1 MYSNTALYYL
11 NQLGIRP
18 WIKQTSL
25 LFKEDNQTQQECFK
39 LLVFISSTLS
49 AKAKSLLQQ
58 MMACINLEQHEL
70 SIIPVESR
78 DFSSQNSAQWQN
90 QSPVAIWVL
99 GLNESP
105 LLQELHFSC
114 PVFSSID
121 PDQLI
126 NHPADKKIIF
136 KDLNTIN
143 QLLS

>member
-1 MYSNTALYYL
+1 MYSNTTLYYL

-18 WIKQTSL
+18 WIKRTSL
-25 LFKEDNQTQQECFK
+25 LFKEDNQAQQEYFK

-58 MMACINLEQHEL
+58 MMTCINLEQHEL
-70 SIIPVESR
+70 SIIPVEER
-78 DFSSQNSAQWQN
+78 DFSSQNSAQWHN
-90 QSPVAIWVL
+90 QTPAAILVL

-105 LLQELHFSC
+105 LLQEVHFSC
-114 PVFSSID
+114 PVLSSID
-121 PDQLI
+121 PDHLI

>member
-18 WIKQTSL
+18 WIKRTSL

-70 SIIPVESR
+70 SIIPVEAR

-90 QSPVAIWVL
+90 QIPAAILVL

-121 PDQLI
+121 PEHLI
-126 NHPADKKIIF
+126 NHPVDKKIIF